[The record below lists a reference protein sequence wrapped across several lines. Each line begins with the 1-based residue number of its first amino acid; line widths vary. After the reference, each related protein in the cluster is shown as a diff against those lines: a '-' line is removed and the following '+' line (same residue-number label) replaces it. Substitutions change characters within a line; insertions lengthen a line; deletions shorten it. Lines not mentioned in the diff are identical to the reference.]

1 MSVSNRRR
9 HHRRQGGRRTQEQRR
24 AETQQRLLDAT
35 ADALADLGWSGL
47 STTEVSRRAGVS
59 RGAQQHHYP
68 TKMALVAAALEHLLE
83 RLRAEYEQ
91 AFAELP
97 PERRDVAGALDLFW
111 DTIRQPSAMALLELG
126 LAGRTDEDLRVL
138 SVDLSERVVQIV
150 KEVFHG
156 LFPETLPE
164 DLVDTLIR
172 GLFALLVGLSLQN
185 SLDGDARGH
194 QAAVLAQLKDFAR
207 LLVPDQGIVPGTAPA
222 PAKTSPP
229 ADSGTTNGSGT
240 APAPPTPPT
249 PRERTT

>member
-1 MSVSNRRR
+1 MTARGVTARGAGGDRRR
-9 HHRRQGGRRTQEQRR
+9 HHRRHGGRRTQVQRR
-24 AETQQRLLDAT
+24 TETQRRLLDAT

-68 TKMALVAAALEHLLE
+68 TKMALVAAALEHLLD
-83 RLRAEYEQ
+83 RLRSEYEQ
-91 AFAELP
+91 SFAALP
-97 PERRDVAGALDLFW
+97 HDRRDVAAALDLFW
-111 DTIRQPSAMALLELG
+111 ETLRKPPAMALLELA
-126 LAGRTDEDLRVL
+126 LAGRTDEDLRGL

-150 KEVFHG
+150 KEVFHD

-185 SLDGDARGH
+185 SLDGDANGH

-207 LLVPDQGIVPGTAPA
+207 LLIPDTGALPRAT
-222 PAKTSPP
+222 
-229 ADSGTTNGSGT
+229 
-240 APAPPTPPT
+240 PTPSPT
-249 PRERTT
+249 PAS